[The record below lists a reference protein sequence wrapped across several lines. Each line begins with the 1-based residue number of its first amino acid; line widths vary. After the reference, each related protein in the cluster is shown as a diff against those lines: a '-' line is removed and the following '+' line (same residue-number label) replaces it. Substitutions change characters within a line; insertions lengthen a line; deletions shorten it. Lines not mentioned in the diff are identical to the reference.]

1 MAKFEIKENVQIM
14 TAFIYEVEADTKEEA
29 LEKYLNELAGSL
41 EVKNSFVTCELEE
54 SVIAYN
60 PDDFK

>member
-29 LEKYLNELAGSL
+29 LDKYVNELAGSL
-41 EVKNSFVTCELEE
+41 PVKNSFITCELEE
-54 SVIAYN
+54 SLIAYN
-60 PDDFK
+60 PEDYK